1 MSEITE
7 FRNEV
12 MSMFAMMIQRFDA
25 MDQRFD
31 AMDQRFDAMDQ
42 RLNAMDQRLDAMDQ
56 RLDAM
61 DQRFEEIDHRF
72 DEMERGFLAGFKD
85 LSNLIGAFQSET
97 NKRLDNIEDRL
108 SDLESWRKVVQFK
121 RM

>member
-25 MDQRFD
+25 MDQRFN
-31 AMDQRFDAMDQ
+31 AMDQRF
-42 RLNAMDQRLDAMDQ
+42 DAMDQ

-61 DQRFEEIDHRF
+61 DQRFDAIDQKFEEVDRRF
-72 DEMERGFLAGFKD
+72 EKMEQGFIAGFRD
-85 LSNLIGAFQSET
+85 LSNLIGALHSET
-97 NKRLDNIEDRL
+97 NKRLDKIEDRL
-108 SDLESWRKVVQFK
+108 SALEAWRKIVQFK

>member
-31 AMDQRFDAMDQ
+31 AMDQRFD
-42 RLNAMDQRLDAMDQ
+42 AMDQRLDAMDQ

>member
-25 MDQRFD
+25 MDLRFN

-42 RLNAMDQRLDAMDQ
+42 RFDTIDQKFEEVDR
-56 RLDAM
+56 
-61 DQRFEEIDHRF
+61 RFEK
-72 DEMERGFLAGFKD
+72 MEQGFIAGFRD
-85 LSNLIGAFQSET
+85 LSNLIGLFQSET
-97 NKRLDNIEDRL
+97 NERLDNIDGRL
-108 SDLESWRKVVQFK
+108 SALESWRKVVQF

>member
-7 FRNEV
+7 FRNEA

-31 AMDQRFDAMDQ
+31 EIDRKFDAIDKK
-42 RLNAMDQRLDAMDQ
+42 
-56 RLDAM
+56 
-61 DQRFEEIDHRF
+61 FEEIDHRF
-72 DEMERGFLAGFKD
+72 EKMEQGFIAGFRD

-97 NKRLDNIEDRL
+97 NKRFDNIEDRL
-108 SDLESWRKVVQFK
+108 SNLEAWRNVVQFK